1 MRIGIFGGTFD
12 PPHYGHLRLAHA
24 AREQLAL
31 DRVLWLPA
39 GDPPHKRQQK
49 LSPVEDR
56 VVLVSAAIAAEP
68 AFALSRVD
76 IDRPGPHFSAD
87 TVALLAEQYPTDEL
101 FFLMGGD
108 SLRDLPTWGRPEVI
122 LQNCALGVFRRPG
135 AKFDLDELDTILP
148 GLKAKV
154 NFVEAPPLEMASQEI
169 RPRVL
174 NGQPLTGL
182 VPEAVAQQI
191 AERGLYRDEEIAA
204 PVPKITQGRVPAGYR
219 EVLYWKLTESHRRL
233 LAIYLLSIPLVL
245 VAIPIFTWLAG
256 TLGQT
261 GTLVIENLGGNV
273 ALLVGL
279 ILTFSLHELAH
290 GLTMRAFGATPRY
303 GIKWEAGALYAT
315 APGYAFTRNQY
326 QLIIFAPL
334 VSLTLLAALGM
345 WLLAGSGWVAV
356 LAWCGVANAMG
367 ACGDVYMGW
376 LVARYPASAYV
387 IDEADGLR
395 VFLKRAE

>member
-56 VVLVSAAIAAEP
+56 VVLVEAAIATEP

-101 FFLMGGD
+101 VFLMGGD

-122 LQNCALGVFRRPG
+122 LQHCSLGVFRRPG
-135 AKFDLDELDTILP
+135 AVFDLDELDTLLP
-148 GLKAKV
+148 SLKAKV
-154 NFVEAPPLEMASQEI
+154 RFVEAPPLDMASQEI

-182 VPEAVAQQI
+182 VPEAVAQLI
-191 AERGLYRDEEIAA
+191 VARGLYRDEEIAT
-204 PVPKITQGRVPAGYR
+204 PVPKTAQGRVPEGYR
-219 EVLYWKLTESHRRL
+219 EVLYWKLTESRRRL
-233 LAIYLLSIPLVL
+233 LAIYLLTIPLIL
-245 VAIPIFTWLAG
+245 VAIPVFTWLAA
-256 TLGQT
+256 
-261 GTLVIENLGGNV
+261 VLGGV
-273 ALLVGL
+273 STFMSADGWGSLALFVGL
-279 ILTFSLHELAH
+279 IITFSLHELAH
-290 GLTMRAFGATPRY
+290 GLTMQAFGATPRY

-326 QLIIFAPL
+326 LLIIYAPL
-334 VSLTLLAALGM
+334 VSLTALAALGM
-345 WLLAGSGWVAV
+345 WWLAGSAWVAILV
-356 LAWCGVANAMG
+356 WCGVANAMG

-395 VFLKRAE
+395 VFLKREG

>member
-56 VVLVSAAIAAEP
+56 VMLVEAAIAQEP

-87 TVALLAEQYPTDEL
+87 TVALLAEQYPTDDL
-101 FFLMGGD
+101 IFLMGGD

-122 LQNCALGVFRRPG
+122 LQHCSLGVFRRPG
-135 AKFDLDELDTILP
+135 AVFDLDELNTMLP

-154 NFVEAPPLEMASQEI
+154 QFVEAPPLDMASQEI

-174 NGQPLTGL
+174 SGQPLTGL
-182 VPEAVAQQI
+182 VPDAVAQLI
-191 AERGLYRDEEIAA
+191 AARGLYRDEAIAA
-204 PVPKITQGRVPAGYR
+204 PVPKTAPGRVPAGYR
-219 EVLYWKLTESHRRL
+219 EVLYWKLTESRQRL
-233 LAIYLLSIPLVL
+233 LSIYLLTIPLTL
-245 VAIPIFTWLAG
+245 IAIPIFAWLAAAV
-256 TLGQT
+256 GQ
-261 GTLVIENLGGNV
+261 GSSLVSADVGGIL
-273 ALLVGL
+273 ALLLGFVA
-279 ILTFSLHELAH
+279 TFSLHELAH
-290 GLTMRAFGATPRY
+290 GLTMQALGATPRY

-315 APGYAFTRNQY
+315 APGYAFTRNGY
-326 QLIIFAPL
+326 LLIIFAPL
-334 VSLTLLAALGM
+334 VSLSLLATFGM
-345 WLLAGSGWVAV
+345 GLLAGSGWVAI

-376 LVARYPASAYV
+376 LVARYPASAYI

-395 VFLKRAE
+395 VFLKREG

>member
-24 AREQLAL
+24 AREQLTL

-49 LSPVEDR
+49 LSPIEDR
-56 VVLVSAAIAAEP
+56 VALVEAAIAAES

-101 FFLMGGD
+101 IFLMGGD

-122 LQNCALGVFRRPG
+122 LEHCTLGVFRRPG
-135 AKFDLDELDTILP
+135 AVFDLDELDLLLP
-148 GLKAKV
+148 GLKTKMQ
-154 NFVEAPPLEMASQEI
+154 FVEAPPLEMASQEI

-182 VPEAVAQQI
+182 VPELVAQIITQ
-191 AERGLYRDEEIAA
+191 RQLYRDEAIAA
-204 PVPKITQGRVPAGYR
+204 PVPRTALGRVPEGYR
-219 EVLYWKLTESHRRL
+219 EVLYWKLTESRLRL
-233 LAIYLLSIPLVL
+233 LGIYLLSIPLVL
-245 VAIPIFTWLAG
+245 VALPVFTWLAN
-256 TLGQT
+256 TLGRSST
-261 GTLVIENLGGNV
+261 NLPADFGGNLTLLA
-273 ALLVGL
+273 ALL
-279 ILTFSLHELAH
+279 ITFSLHELAH
-290 GLTMRAFGATPRY
+290 GIVMQAFGATPRY

-326 QLIIFAPL
+326 LLIVFAPL
-334 VSLTLLAALGM
+334 VSLTVLAALGM
-345 WLLAGSGWVAV
+345 WALAGSGWVAV
-356 LAWCGVANAMG
+356 LAWCGMANAMG
-367 ACGDVYMGW
+367 ACGDLYMGW